1 VLYSWQRRG
10 RGVHGGLA
18 MVRRYWTGTS
28 GWVYAHWS
36 GVFYPPGLRQKD
48 WFVHYSRRFETV
60 EINNTFYHLPKES
73 AWRKWR
79 EQRPE
84 GFRYAVKGSR
94 FITHVKRLRGVEEPT
109 ETFLSRARLLGDG
122 LGPVL
127 WQLPP
132 QMKVN
137 LDRLREFLSLLPR
150 DVRHVFEFRHESWFE
165 EEVFFTLRM
174 FNVGFCAYHMVD
186 WETPLE
192 VTTDIA
198 YVRFHGSDALYG
210 GNYSDEQLAGWARR
224 LRDLPEDV
232 SEVYCYFNN
241 DACGYAIEN
250 AKTLEAKLAAA

>member
-1 VLYSWQRRG
+1 VAEAG
-10 RGVHGGLA
+10 RSLHGGLA

-28 GWVYAHWS
+28 GWVYPHWS
-36 GVFYPPGLRQKD
+36 GVFYPPDLKQKD
-48 WFVHYSRRFETV
+48 WFVHYSRHFETV
-60 EINNTFYHLPKES
+60 EINNTFYRLPKES

-79 EQRPE
+79 DQRPE

-94 FITHVKRLRGVEEPT
+94 FITHVKRLRGVEEPI
-109 ETFLSRARLLGDG
+109 ETFVGRARLLGDG

-137 LDRLREFLSLLPR
+137 VDRLREFLSLLPR
-150 DVRHVFEFRHESWFE
+150 DVRHVLEFRHESWFE

-174 FNVGFCAYHMVD
+174 FNVGFCAYHMVS

-198 YVRFHGSDALYG
+198 YVRFHGTDALYG
-210 GNYSDEQLAGWARR
+210 GNYSDEQLADWARR

-241 DACGYAIEN
+241 DAYGYAVEN

>member
-1 VLYSWQRRG
+1 
-10 RGVHGGLA
+10 

-73 AWRKWR
+73 AWKKWR

-109 ETFLSRARLLGDG
+109 ETFLSRARLLGNG

-241 DACGYAIEN
+241 DGYGYAIEN